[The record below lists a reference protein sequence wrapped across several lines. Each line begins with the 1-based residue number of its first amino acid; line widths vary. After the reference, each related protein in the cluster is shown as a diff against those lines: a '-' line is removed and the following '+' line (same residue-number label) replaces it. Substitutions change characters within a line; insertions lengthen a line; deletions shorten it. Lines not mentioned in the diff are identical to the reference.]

1 MVLLGLAMGE
11 AGRVLALEGDQEQP
25 IFVEADSVELDDIK
39 HLSVYIGNV
48 QIDQGSMRIL
58 ADHVT
63 VQHSEDRR
71 PQFITAL
78 GNPVRYRQD
87 VEGEKGEVNAHAQ
100 RMEYDAGKDELILID
115 QAELTQAADRFSSER
130 IVYDRAHAHV
140 KAGASAQGA
149 GRVKITVTPEK
160 KPETPAA
167 RSPRRGPRKGKSPV
181 PRRVPGPR
189 RPLLAR
195 VLARRPAGEHAGGAP
210 PDQALWPASGT
221 AWGQRLCGCQR
232 GGRPARP

>member
-1 MVLLGLAMGE
+1 MRLAQPRFRCPTFPRTSRHRAAPWPLGRAFLGMVLLGLAMGG
-11 AGRVLALEGDQEQP
+11 AGRALALEGDQEQP

-39 HLSVYIGNV
+39 HVSVYIGNV

-63 VQHSEDRR
+63 VQHGEDRR

-100 RMEYDAGKDELILID
+100 RMEYDAGKDELVLID
-115 QAELTQAADRFSSER
+115 QAELTQAADQFSSER

-149 GRVKITVTPEK
+149 GRVKITITPEK

-167 RSPRRGPRKGKSPV
+167 QKPS
-181 PRRVPGPR
+181 PGPKAGQK
-189 RPLLAR
+189 PGAKAGAR
-195 VLARRPAGEHAGGAP
+195 APATAAGEGPGK
-210 PDQALWPASGT
+210 ASG
-221 AWGQRLCGCQR
+221 R
-232 GGRPARP
+232 

>member
-1 MVLLGLAMGE
+1 MRLTQPRFRYLPVSCGPRHRGAPLSLSRALFCMVLLGFAMGN

-25 IFVEADSVELDDIK
+25 IFVEADSVEIDDIQN
-39 HLSVYIGNV
+39 LSVYIGNV

-87 VEGEKGEVNAHAQ
+87 VEGENGEVNAHAL
-100 RMEYDAGKDELILID
+100 RMEYDALKDELVLID

-130 IVYDRAHAHV
+130 IVYDRAHARV

-149 GRVKITVTPEK
+149 GRVKITITPEK
-160 KPETPAA
+160 KPEAPAVQKP
-167 RSPRRGPRKGKSPV
+167 S
-181 PRRVPGPR
+181 PGPK
-189 RPLLAR
+189 
-195 VLARRPAGEHAGGAP
+195 AGQKGGAK
-210 PDQALWPASGT
+210 G
-221 AWGQRLCGCQR
+221 
-232 GGRPARP
+232 GGRPPAAGAGPGKASGG

>member
-1 MVLLGLAMGE
+1 MRLVQPRFRCPTAPCAPRQRTTPALLGMVLLGLAMGW
-11 AGRVLALEGDQEQP
+11 ASRVLALEGDQEQP
-25 IFVEADSVELDDIK
+25 ILVEADSVELDDIK

-63 VQHSEDRR
+63 VQHGEGRR

-87 VEGEKGEVNAHAQ
+87 VEGEKGEVKAHAQ
-100 RMEYDAGKDELILID
+100 RMEYDADKDELVLID

-130 IVYDRAHAHV
+130 IVYDRAHAQV
-140 KAGASAQGA
+140 KAGASAQGT
-149 GRVKITVTPEK
+149 GRVKITITPEK

-167 RSPRRGPRKGKSPV
+167 AKPSPAPKAGQQAPAKNAPAKKAAA
-181 PRRVPGPR
+181 
-189 RPLLAR
+189 RP
-195 VLARRPAGEHAGGAP
+195 PAAAGGK
-210 PDQALWPASGT
+210 ASG
-221 AWGQRLCGCQR
+221 R
-232 GGRPARP
+232 